1 MDKSVVAFGFAPAQY
16 NETALQ
22 GIHAPN
28 LLVVVDEA
36 GGISDTIGNALE
48 ALMTGGNTRLLLLGN
63 PPTDQENSWFERA
76 CNSDLYNTIP
86 ISAYDTPNYTGE
98 AVGNCTTCPKS
109 VPTHSVATHL
119 VDQTWVNDVISELGE
134 NSSFVTARVRA
145 EFPKGAGNRVI
156 PSTWIEEASNNL
168 NPAHDTRIRL
178 GIDIAADGGDEF
190 VIARADGYT
199 VRIVH
204 ASSGADNANA
214 VQVANI
220 CLRYIQE
227 AEADALQQA
236 QHTHIDE
243 TLTAQGNPE
252 LPVEESTLHKR
263 YYGRT
268 ESEHLFA
275 PQTHITQ
282 GFPDTTHLSTPPQT
296 LTQQGFQS
304 TNRGVGGRIDHSKW
318 GATHHTVSVK
328 VDAIGLGW
336 GVVGLLEA
344 WGREGLHSA
353 RIVGVNVSE
362 RALDSGKFK
371 NQRAEM
377 WWNGRVLV
385 QPDVDGFQ
393 VVRLDVDRKVLG
405 QLGSPDFVSDSSGR
419 IQVVGKG
426 ELRKKGAGSPDRAE
440 AVLLALYEP
449 KGFLAPEL
457 VSPLALT
464 QRNQWRM

>member
-1 MDKSVVAFGFAPAQY
+1 M
-16 NETALQ
+16 
-22 GIHAPN
+22 
-28 LLVVVDEA
+28 
-36 GGISDTIGNALE
+36 
-48 ALMTGGNTRLLLLGN
+48 
-63 PPTDQENSWFERA
+63 
-76 CNSDLYNTIP
+76 
-86 ISAYDTPNYTGE
+86 
-98 AVGNCTTCPKS
+98 
-109 VPTHSVATHL
+109 
-119 VDQTWVNDVISELGE
+119 
-134 NSSFVTARVRA
+134 RA

-236 QHTHIDE
+236 NAHMHTHTDE
-243 TLTAQGNPE
+243 TLTPQGNPE
-252 LPVEESTLHKR
+252 SPVEESTLHKR

-268 ESEHLFA
+268 QSEHLFA
-275 PQTHITQ
+275 PQTHTPQ

-304 TNRGVGGRIDHSKW
+304 INRGVGGRIDHSKW
-318 GATHHTVSVK
+318 GAGHHTVSVK

-336 GVVGLLEA
+336 GVVGLLES
-344 WGREGLHSA
+344 WGREGLHGA
-353 RIVGVNVSE
+353 RVVGVNVAE
-362 RALDSGKFK
+362 RAFDAGKFK

-405 QLGSPDFVSDSSGR
+405 QLGSPDFVSDS
-419 IQVVGKG
+419 
-426 ELRKKGAGSPDRAE
+426 
-440 AVLLALYEP
+440 
-449 KGFLAPEL
+449 
-457 VSPLALT
+457 
-464 QRNQWRM
+464 